1 MGMKLQGME
10 CAEQVKTSR
19 VELSSFEKSSKR
31 GKIFVSFENSL
42 NFEEDQGG
50 TMTTSPSDKGQQ
62 GIDIAGNATPA
73 GDFKQLLEKET
84 RFPPLPNILAAAD
97 VKDYQALYDEA
108 ASDFEGFWDK
118 IAREFT
124 WVKPWTRVLEG
135 EVPKT
140 KWFVDGQ
147 LNITMNCLDRHA
159 NGSRA
164 NKRALIWVGED
175 GTERTFTFS
184 ELLALTCQIA
194 NGLKS
199 LGVKRGDRVCVY
211 LPLTPEGVATM
222 LACARLGAIHSVV
235 YAGLGSS
242 ALRSRIEDA
251 QARVVVTTDVGYRRG
266 KITPLKNI
274 VDEAVEGLDI
284 VDKVIVH
291 RRQTPAI
298 PLDGSREV
306 DFYELCGSQPTT
318 CDAEV
323 MESEDPLFILYTSG
337 STGAPKGCLY
347 VHGGY
352 MVGTAYYTRL
362 AFDLKEDDIYWCM
375 SDIGWIVGHS
385 TMVYGPWSNGTT
397 VLIREGSPDY
407 PNPGIAWSIVE
418 KYGVTKMFTAPT
430 AVRMFMKFGPEYLRA
445 HNLDSLRIVVCAGEP
460 LNPEAHLWAMEHI
473 GRGKAAVL
481 DNWWQTETAG
491 PTIGTLPCME
501 IHLGRAGKP
510 LPGYKAHILNREG
523 KPVPPYHG
531 GLLVLEGVW
540 PQMFRTIWGNE
551 DRYMEYWRIIPPY
564 YTVGDVATYDEDGY
578 IAVLGR
584 SDDVMNVAG
593 HRIGTADVESALVS
607 HTAVAEAGV
616 IGKPD
621 PLKGES
627 IKAFVTLKVGY
638 TSSDDLRIELIE
650 HVRRELGPIATPSE
664 LEFVTGLPKTRSGKI
679 MRRVIKARE
688 MGVEPGDLTT
698 IEE

>member
-1 MGMKLQGME
+1 MTSQPDN
-10 CAEQVKTSR
+10 EQPGV
-19 VELSSFEKSSKR
+19 
-31 GKIFVSFENSL
+31 
-42 NFEEDQGG
+42 
-50 TMTTSPSDKGQQ
+50 
-62 GIDIAGNATPA
+62 GIAADVTPA
-73 GDFKQLLEKET
+73 EDFKQLLT
-84 RFPPLPNILAAAD
+84 DQTHFAPLPNIVAAAQ

-108 ASDFEGFWDK
+108 ASDLEAFWDK
-118 IAREFT
+118 IAKEFT

-135 EVPKT
+135 QVPQAR
-140 KWFVDGQ
+140 WFVDGQ

-159 NGSRA
+159 AGSRA
-164 NKRALIWVGED
+164 NKRALIWIGED
-175 GTERTFTFS
+175 GTEHTYTFS

-194 NGLKS
+194 NGLQS
-199 LGVKRGDRVCVY
+199 LGVKKGDRVCVY
-211 LPLTPEGVATM
+211 LPLTPEGIATM

-251 QARVVVTTDVGYRRG
+251 HARVVVTTDVGYRRG
-266 KITPLKNI
+266 KTTQLKTI
-274 VDEAVEGLDI
+274 VDEAVNGLDFVEKI
-284 VDKVIVH
+284 VVH

-298 PLDGSREV
+298 ALDEKREV
-306 DFYELCGSQPTT
+306 DFYDLIKTQPTFRE
-318 CDAEV
+318 AEV
-323 MESEDPLFILYTSG
+323 MEAEDPLFLLYTSG
-337 STGAPKGCLY
+337 STGAPKGCVY

-385 TMVYGPWSNGTT
+385 TMVYGPLANGTT

-407 PNPGIAWSIVE
+407 PNPGIVWSIVE
-418 KYGVTKMFTAPT
+418 KYAVTKVFTAPT
-430 AVRMFMKFGPEYLRA
+430 AMRMFMKFGPEYPEA
-445 HNLDSLRIVVCAGEP
+445 HNLDSLRVVVCAGEP
-460 LNPEAHLWAMEHI
+460 LNPEAHLWAMKHI
-473 GRGKAAVL
+473 GRGRAAVL

-491 PTIGTLPCME
+491 PTIGTLPCMDL
-501 IHLGRAGKP
+501 HLGRAGKP
-510 LPGYKAHILNREG
+510 LPGYTAHILDRDG
-523 KPVPPYHG
+523 KPAPPHHG
-531 GLLVLEGVW
+531 GLLVLEGAW
-540 PQMFRTIWGNE
+540 PQMFRTIWE
-551 DRYMEYWRIIPPY
+551 DEGRYLEYWEAHPPY

-593 HRIGTADVESALVS
+593 HRIGTSDVESALVS
-607 HTAVAEAGV
+607 HPAVAEAGV

-638 TSSDDLRIELIE
+638 TASEDLKKQLIE
-650 HVRRELGPIATPSE
+650 HVRHVLGPIATPSE
-664 LEFVTGLPKTRSGKI
+664 LEFATVLPKTRSGKI
-679 MRRVIKARE
+679 LRRVIKARE
-688 MGVEPGDLTT
+688 LGVEPGDLTT

>member
-1 MGMKLQGME
+1 M
-10 CAEQVKTSR
+10 TS
-19 VELSSFEKSSKR
+19 
-31 GKIFVSFENSL
+31 
-42 NFEEDQGG
+42 Q
-50 TMTTSPSDKGQQ
+50 SDHGQQ
-62 GIDIAGNATPA
+62 GVDAGTKAAPA
-73 GDFKQLLEKET
+73 EDFKQLLEKGA
-84 RFPPLPNILAAAD
+84 RFAPLPAIVAAAQ
-97 VKDYQALYDEA
+97 VKDYQVLYDEA
-108 ASDFEGFWDK
+108 ANDLEAFWYK
-118 IAREFT
+118 IAKDFT
-124 WVKPWTRVLEG
+124 WVTPWKRVREG
-135 EVPKT
+135 QAPKAQ
-140 KWFVDGQ
+140 WFVDGQ
-147 LNITMNCLDRHA
+147 LNITVNCLDRHVA
-159 NGSRA
+159 GSRA
-164 NKRALIWVGED
+164 TKRALIWIGED
-175 GTERTFTFS
+175 GTERTYTFS

-194 NGLKS
+194 NGLQS
-199 LGVKRGDRVCVY
+199 LGVKKGDRVCVY

-235 YAGLGSS
+235 YAGLGSG

-266 KITPLKNI
+266 KTTPLKAI
-274 VDEAVEGLDI
+274 VDEAVEGLDFVEKI
-284 VDKVIVH
+284 VVY
-291 RRQTPAI
+291 RRQASAI
-298 PLDGSREV
+298 ALDGNREV
-306 DFYELCGSQPTT
+306 DFYELIEAQPTF
-318 CDAEV
+318 CEAEV
-323 MESEDPLFILYTSG
+323 MESEDPLFLLYTSG
-337 STGAPKGCLY
+337 STGAPKGCVY

-385 TMVYGPWSNGTT
+385 TMVYGPLANGTT

-407 PNPGIAWSIVE
+407 PNPGIVWSIVE
-418 KYGVTKMFTAPT
+418 QYGVTKVFTAPT
-430 AVRMFMKFGPEYLRA
+430 AVRMFMKFGPEYPQA
-445 HNLDSLRIVVCAGEP
+445 HNLDSLRVVVCAGEP

-473 GRGKAAVL
+473 GRGRAAIL

-510 LPGYKAHILNREG
+510 LPGYTAHILDREG
-523 KPVPPYHG
+523 KPVPPHHG
-531 GLLVLEGVW
+531 GLLVLEGTW

-551 DRYMEYWRIIPPY
+551 ERYLEYWKITPPY

-607 HTAVAEAGV
+607 HAAVAEAGV
-616 IGKPD
+616 VGLPD
-621 PLKGES
+621 PLKGEV

-638 TSSDDLRIELIE
+638 TASEELKGALIE
-650 HVRRELGPIATPSE
+650 HVRRELGPIATPSA

-679 MRRVIKARE
+679 LRRVIKARE
-688 MGVEPGDLTT
+688 MGIEPGDLTT

>member
-1 MGMKLQGME
+1 MTSQPDN
-10 CAEQVKTSR
+10 EQPGV
-19 VELSSFEKSSKR
+19 
-31 GKIFVSFENSL
+31 
-42 NFEEDQGG
+42 
-50 TMTTSPSDKGQQ
+50 
-62 GIDIAGNATPA
+62 GIAADVTPA
-73 GDFKQLLEKET
+73 EDFKQLLT
-84 RFPPLPNILAAAD
+84 DQTHFAPLPNIVAAAQ

-108 ASDFEGFWDK
+108 ASDLEAFWDK
-118 IAREFT
+118 IAKEFT

-135 EVPKT
+135 QVPQAR
-140 KWFVDGQ
+140 WFVDGQ

-159 NGSRA
+159 AGSRA
-164 NKRALIWVGED
+164 NKRALIWIGED
-175 GTERTFTFS
+175 GTEHTYTFS

-194 NGLKS
+194 NGLQS
-199 LGVKRGDRVCVY
+199 LGVKKGDRVCVY
-211 LPLTPEGVATM
+211 LPLTPEGIATM

-251 QARVVVTTDVGYRRG
+251 HARVVVTTDVGYRRG
-266 KITPLKNI
+266 KTTQLKTI
-274 VDEAVEGLDI
+274 VDEAVNGLDFVEKI
-284 VDKVIVH
+284 VVH

-298 PLDGSREV
+298 ALDEKREV
-306 DFYELCGSQPTT
+306 DFYDLIKTQPTFRE
-318 CDAEV
+318 AEV
-323 MESEDPLFILYTSG
+323 MEAEDPLFLLYTSG
-337 STGAPKGCLY
+337 STGAPKGCVY

-385 TMVYGPWSNGTT
+385 TMVYGPLANGTT

-407 PNPGIAWSIVE
+407 PNPGIVWSIVE
-418 KYGVTKMFTAPT
+418 KYAVTKVFTAPT
-430 AVRMFMKFGPEYLRA
+430 AMRMFMKFGPEYPEA
-445 HNLDSLRIVVCAGEP
+445 HNLDSLRVVVCAGEP
-460 LNPEAHLWAMEHI
+460 LNPEAHLWAMKHI
-473 GRGKAAVL
+473 GRGRAAVL

-491 PTIGTLPCME
+491 PTIGTLPCMDL
-501 IHLGRAGKP
+501 HLGRAGKP
-510 LPGYKAHILNREG
+510 LPGYTAHILDRDG
-523 KPVPPYHG
+523 KPAPPHHG
-531 GLLVLEGVW
+531 GLLVLEGAW
-540 PQMFRTIWGNE
+540 PQMFRTIWE
-551 DRYMEYWRIIPPY
+551 DEGRYLEYWEAHPPY

-607 HTAVAEAGV
+607 HPAVAEAGV

-638 TSSDDLRIELIE
+638 TASEDLKQQLIE
-650 HVRRELGPIATPSE
+650 HVRHELGPIATPSE
-664 LEFVTGLPKTRSGKI
+664 LEFATVLPKTRSGKI
-679 MRRVIKARE
+679 LRRVIKARE
-688 MGVEPGDLTT
+688 LGVEPGDLTT